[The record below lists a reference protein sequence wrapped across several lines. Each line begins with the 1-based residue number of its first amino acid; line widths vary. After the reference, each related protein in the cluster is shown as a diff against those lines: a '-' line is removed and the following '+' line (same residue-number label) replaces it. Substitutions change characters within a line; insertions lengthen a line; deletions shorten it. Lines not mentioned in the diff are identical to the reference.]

1 MKSRL
6 QSVTD
11 VVTLLTCLAIVGF
24 ITHTYFSRAGSPSS
38 PQSYKAGDTISDVKG
53 VRFDTAERTLVMA
66 ITEGCHFCQE
76 SMPFYQALVSA
87 ASERRSSGRL
97 RIVAVTTDPR
107 EAATANLRDRN
118 VVIDDV
124 VSLDPDSVRTFR
136 VAGTPTLLLVNRRGV
151 VESVWVG
158 KLDEAREREVLAK
171 IVGTAS

>member
-1 MKSRL
+1 
-6 QSVTD
+6 
-11 VVTLLTCLAIVGF
+11 
-24 ITHTYFSRAGSPSS
+24 
-38 PQSYKAGDTISDVKG
+38 
-53 VRFDTAERTLVMA
+53 
-66 ITEGCHFCQE
+66 
-76 SMPFYQALVSA
+76 MPFYQALVSA

-151 VESVWVG
+151 VENIWVG

-171 IVGTAS
+171 TVGTAS